1 MVTKERPRRLSAAL
15 VSTVTDPGRYGDG
28 RGGFGLS
35 LLVKGTTNGLLS
47 KSWAQRLRIDG
58 ETRSIGLGSYPGVT
72 LSLARKRALANLRT
86 VEDGGDPRR
95 KPQSTPTFA
104 DAMERAIEVLRQGW
118 RNAKTEQTQRRAMS
132 EILSSIGR
140 RPVDSITPAEVLA
153 TLEPLA
159 AKKPALAK
167 KARTMLSQTFKWA
180 IAQGLRTDNPA
191 GGSISP
197 ALPKLSTKEHFKAL
211 PFKEVGAAIQTVRS
225 SSAWEGTKLAFE
237 FLVLTATRSG
247 EVRLA
252 RWNEVDFEAM
262 SWTAPAEHTKASR
275 VHRVPLSDAALAVL
289 DKARQMADGSGL
301 VFPSITGKSLSD
313 STISKLVRELGIQ
326 AHPHGFRSSF
336 TDWCAERNIPLQVSE
351 AALGHSVGNATV
363 AAYLRSDMFEARRPV
378 MQAWANYVLPK

>member
-1 MVTKERPRRLSAAL
+1 MVAKERPRRLSAAF
-15 VSTVTDPGRYGDG
+15 VNTVTPSGRYGDG

-118 RNAKTEQTQRRAMS
+118 RNAKTEQTQRRAIS

-140 RPVDSITPAEVLA
+140 RPVDSITPGEVLA
-153 TLEPLA
+153 ALEPLA
-159 AKKPALAK
+159 ANKPALAK

-191 GGSISP
+191 GESISP
-197 ALPKLSTKEHFKAL
+197 ALPKLGTKEHFKAL
-211 PFKEVGAAIQTVRS
+211 PFKEVGAAIQTVRG
-225 SSAWEGTKLAFE
+225 SSAWQGTKLAFE

-252 RWNEVDFEAM
+252 RWNEIDFEAR
-262 SWTAPAEHTKASR
+262 SWTAPAEHTKAGR

-363 AAYLRSDMFEARRPV
+363 AAYLRSDMFEPRRPV

>member
-1 MVTKERPRRLSAAL
+1 M
-15 VSTVTDPGRYGDG
+15 
-28 RGGFGLS
+28 
-35 LLVKGTTNGLLS
+35 LVKGTTNGLLS

-153 TLEPLA
+153 ALEPLA

-191 GGSISP
+191 GESISP

-211 PFKEVGAAIQTVRS
+211 PFKEVGAAIQTVRG

-252 RWNEVDFEAM
+252 RWNEIDFEAR
-262 SWTAPAEHTKASR
+262 SWTAPAEHTKAGR
-275 VHRVPLSDAALAVL
+275 VHRVPLSDAAIAVL

-301 VFPSITGKSLSD
+301 VFPSITGKSMSD

-336 TDWCAERNIPLQVSE
+336 TDWCAERNIPLHVSE